1 LNATA
6 AKVDAA
12 ATTIAAPSG
21 EGLPSPLL
29 REASA
34 LLWTILEHGGSPI
47 LRDAATALYS
57 CGPAVP
63 RPEDTLRHMLH
74 VALAVLCDSAS
85 IAVAGEPAPLVAG
98 SITPS
103 QLVASA
109 ERVIEALEEASWVE
123 LADAH
128 SYFLAPPWSWTLA
141 IERPLLADLAFGIA
155 RFMIDCAW
163 QWTDERLPPPR
174 VKPERFRP

>member
-1 LNATA
+1 
-6 AKVDAA
+6 V
-12 ATTIAAPSG
+12 
-21 EGLPSPLL
+21 
-29 REASA
+29 REASV

-47 LRDAATALYS
+47 LRDAATVLYPGGLAL
-57 CGPAVP
+57 PK
-63 RPEDTLRHMLH
+63 PEDTLRYMLH

-85 IAVAGEPAPLVAG
+85 IPVTGEPAPSVAG

-128 SYFLAPPWSWTLA
+128 SYFLAPPWGRALA
-141 IERPLLADLAFGIA
+141 EERPLLADLAFGIV
-155 RFMIDCAW
+155 RFGIDCAW
-163 QWTDERLPPPR
+163 QWMDERLPPPR
-174 VKPERFRP
+174 VKPER